1 MNFFKSHF
9 RYNKRQRNGILFLLI
24 IIVTLQSVFFFFDF
38 SSEEIVDFSTNEI
51 VLFQNEMDSLQTREL
66 DNKISKIYPFNPN
79 FITDYKGYQLG
90 MSIQEIDKLNSF
102 RKSGNYINSTEQFQ
116 KVTGVNDSILNAI
129 SPYFKF
135 PEWVTSKKSNSNY
148 KNEFI
153 NTVNEVIVKQDIN
166 LVQASDLR
174 IVNGIGEKLANRII
188 DYRTKL
194 QGFSF
199 NSQLYEVWNLDKELV
214 DKLLLYFEVMEKPRI
229 KKLNV
234 NEATFKQL
242 LSIIYI
248 DYELTK
254 KIVNYRDEVAEI
266 QEIEELKKIEGFPLE
281 KFDRIVLYLEAK

>member
-9 RYNKRQRNGILFLLI
+9 GYNKRQRNGIFFLLLI
-24 IIVTLQSVFFFFDF
+24 IVSLQSVFFFVDF
-38 SSEEIVDFSTNEI
+38 SSKETLNFSSAEIAE
-51 VLFQNEMDSLQTREL
+51 FQREMDSLQTVEL
-66 DNKISKIYPFNPN
+66 ENKTLKIFPFNPN